1 MMWPGFK
8 WLGRSEKPEAKRSY
22 DAATPARTRFGG
34 GAMRFN
40 SYGPETA
47 AANVPLR
54 QRTRHVEQNNG
65 TAASAVAAW
74 TDAAVGAGIR
84 PTSQHPDAETRRVL
98 DLAFKIWA
106 ERADVTGR
114 GNFWTM
120 QANLVRAE
128 RIDGE
133 AFVRWVGDQL
143 AMLPPEL
150 IADES
155 TDTAVS
161 GIELDDLS
169 RAVGYWLHNSRPD
182 LMSAQYAPP
191 VMVDAAEIMHVFEQ
205 RGAGQ
210 VRGISALAPV
220 LLALSELDAT
230 EDALLTQTKIAA
242 LLSVILTNSGDLGG
256 EDPLPDGVSLEPGAI
271 LKLAGNWQATTI
283 APQQSQQ
290 AGDFLNHLTR
300 RIAAGVGV
308 PVHLV
313 DGNLTQANYS
323 SLRAAL
329 VAFRQRI
336 ERYQFQVLVPQFLN
350 PVWRRVAT
358 LAALERG
365 IEINEDLFAVEWIA
379 PPMPGPDPAKEADA
393 ILTQLKAGLTSR
405 RRAVA
410 ELGWSIEELNAEI
423 AADRADAERL
433 GLSFGEQKGI
443 QS

>member
-1 MMWPGFK
+1 MKIWPFN
-8 WLGRSEKPEAKRSY
+8 RSEKPEGKRSY

-40 SYGPETA
+40 SYGPETTG
-47 AANVPLR
+47 ANVPVR
-54 QRTRHVEQNNG
+54 QRARQAAENNSL
-65 TAASAVAAW
+65 AASAIAAW
-74 TDAAVGAGIR
+74 TDAAVGAGMR
-84 PTSQHPDAETRRVL
+84 PTSQHPDPATRKLL
-98 DLAFKIWA
+98 DAAFAKWA
-106 ERADVTGR
+106 ATADVTGR
-114 GNFWTM
+114 TDFWGL
-120 QANLVRAE
+120 QSLVARSE

-133 AFVRWVGDQL
+133 AWAAWRGDRL
-143 AMLPPEL
+143 ALLPPEV

-155 TDTAVS
+155 TDSAVS
-161 GIELDDLS
+161 GIELDSDA
-169 RAVGYWLHNSRPD
+169 RAVGYWVHPVRPD
-182 LMSAQYAPP
+182 LTSGQYSPP
-191 VMVDAAEIMHVFEQ
+191 VLWPASEMMHVFEQ

-220 LLALSELDAT
+220 LLALSELDQS
-230 EDALLTQTKIAA
+230 EDALIAQIRIAA

-271 LKLAGNWQATTI
+271 LKLAGNWSATTI

-365 IEINEDLFAVEWIA
+365 IQIDDDLFVVEWIA

-423 AADRADAERL
+423 AQDRADAERL